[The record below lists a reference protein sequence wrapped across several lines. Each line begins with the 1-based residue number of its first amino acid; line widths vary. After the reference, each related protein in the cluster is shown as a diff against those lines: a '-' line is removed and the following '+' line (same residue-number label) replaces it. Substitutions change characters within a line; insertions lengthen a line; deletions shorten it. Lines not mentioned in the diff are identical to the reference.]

1 MSDKLHNNRH
11 MSRARDAHKSF
22 ARDHGYSGFMGTE
35 VPVRVF
41 MQNGE
46 FTRPN

>member
-41 MQNGE
+41 MQND
-46 FTRPN
+46 